1 MIFFPRVMD
10 DETLVERLTR
20 VETLLDEVDRR
31 EKEDRTLFQAFKE
44 GSFKAVADKLDDLRT
59 KVYIGLGIAMAV
71 NVAISKGLDFL
82 Q

>member
-1 MIFFPRVMD
+1 MNEEEVTQR
-10 DETLVERLTR
+10 LVR
-20 VETLLDEVDRR
+20 VETLLSEVDRR
-31 EKEDRTLFQAFKE
+31 EKEDRDLFQTFKE

>member
-1 MIFFPRVMD
+1 MD
-10 DETLVERLTR
+10 EETLVERLTR
-20 VETLLDEVDRR
+20 VETLLSEVDRR
-31 EKEDRTLFQAFKE
+31 EKEDRTLFQTFKE

-59 KVYIGLGIAMAV
+59 KVYIGIGIGMAV

>member
-1 MIFFPRVMD
+1 MNE
-10 DETLVERLTR
+10 DEITERLVR
-20 VETLLDEVDRR
+20 VETLLAEVDRR
-31 EKEDRTLFQAFKE
+31 EKEDRSLVQTFKE

>member
-1 MIFFPRVMD
+1 MNE
-10 DETLVERLTR
+10 DEITERLVR
-20 VETLLDEVDRR
+20 VETLLAEVDRR
-31 EKEDRTLFQAFKE
+31 EKEDRSLFQTFKE